1 SESLA
6 IGRLRQ
12 VCEGWIYSSCLGFA
26 LDSEEQERS
35 RFQYQYSIYQ
45 IEYSRNLVFTEG
57 RLMEEM
63 FQALMDR
70 SRNPLDVKK
79 IKTILGVKR
88 GPAQGAR
95 RKKGVAWEVAV
106 ERPVLLTF
114 KMFSVCKD
122 FFMASMRPRLLVE
135 LSQA

>member
-1 SESLA
+1 MIMSPARLA
-6 IGRLRQ
+6 RRYWRLACSR
-12 VCEGWIYSSCLGFA
+12 
-26 LDSEEQERS
+26 DKKKQERI

-63 FQALMDR
+63 FQAPMDR
-70 SRNPLDVKK
+70 SRGPLDVKK

-106 ERPVLLTF
+106 ERPVYDLTIF
-114 KMFSVCKD
+114 KLRCGFFSFEYFC
-122 FFMASMRPRLLVE
+122 
-135 LSQA
+135 